1 MIRAS
6 VDFGTKPLSRPEAH
20 LVLLAGSS
28 LVFTDRLIFLL
39 LGEFP
44 AFEFLRASEPDL
56 DSGRMARRPH
66 LVICEACGAPEP
78 ARRVIDAGV
87 PLGVAYQDVAMM
99 ADWLVALDR
108 DDKVDGLSLLP
119 MNLRLDAW
127 LSVVA
132 LLLSGETYA
141 PAPAL
146 REYDRRRLKPG
157 GVEGADASRPGAPA
171 AVLLDRLTERERA
184 VLPLVAEGKQNK
196 VIASELGMSEH
207 TVKLHVHHIID
218 KLGVHNRT
226 EATRLYLSGART

>member
-28 LVFTDRLIFLL
+28 LVFSDRLMFLL
-39 LGEFP
+39 IEEFP
-44 AFEFLRASEPDL
+44 AFEFLRSSEPDL
-56 DSGRMARRPH
+56 DPGRMARRPH
-66 LVICEACGAPEP
+66 LVICEAGGPPEP

-99 ADWLVALDR
+99 ADWLVALGR
-108 DDKVDGLSLLP
+108 DDKVDSLSLLP

-132 LLLSGETYA
+132 LLLSGETYV

-146 REYDRRRLKPG
+146 REYDRRRLKSG
-157 GVEGADASRPGAPA
+157 GAEGASRPGRPA

-184 VLPLVAEGKQNK
+184 VLPLVAQGKQNK
-196 VIASELGMSEH
+196 VIASELGMIEH

-226 EATRLYLSGART
+226 EATRLYLAGART